1 MLFVC
6 PKCREKLI
14 LRDGTAVCASGH
26 SYDRCKA
33 GYYNLYLSSKS
44 SVHGD
49 NKEMVLARRDFLS
62 RGFYEPLANAVAAA
76 VLENTDS
83 RPTVLDAGSGEGYY
97 TDIIERALRS
107 RDSDTRVSA
116 FDISKDAVREAARR
130 NKNVSHVVA
139 GSYAMPIPDGRVD
152 VLVNIFSPQALDETR
167 RVLRRGGKFIM
178 AIPDTDH
185 LFELKS
191 AIYDTPYKNTV
202 SDTALEGFSLVSD
215 KELKYSM
222 DLSRE
227 ALLSLFAMTP
237 YAYRTS
243 PENKARINTLD
254 GLKVTA
260 HFRVLVYEK
269 C

>member
-1 MLFVC
+1 
-6 PKCREKLI
+6 
-14 LRDGTAVCASGH
+14 
-26 SYDRCKA
+26 
-33 GYYNLYLSSKS
+33 
-44 SVHGD
+44 
-49 NKEMVLARRDFLS
+49 
-62 RGFYEPLANAVAAA
+62 
-76 VLENTDS
+76 
-83 RPTVLDAGSGEGYY
+83 
-97 TDIIERALRS
+97 
-107 RDSDTRVSA
+107 
-116 FDISKDAVREAARR
+116 
-130 NKNVSHVVA
+130 
-139 GSYAMPIPDGRVD
+139 
-152 VLVNIFSPQALDETR
+152 
-167 RVLRRGGKFIM
+167 M

-202 SDTALEGFSLVSD
+202 SDTALDGFSLVSD
-215 KELKYSM
+215 KELKYTM

-243 PENKARINTLD
+243 PENKARINKLD